1 MTKVEAIKQLMKDN
15 EGLASWSLIYKD
27 IEKYYPKAKISKE
40 WKAGIRGVLYRD
52 LGKSFKKIDDA
63 LYALIGFDEEEYLKD
78 KDDNIIQKTEKI
90 SEIKVRIGQQFFKK
104 SLLKELKEC
113 PFTNIE
119 FEYLLIASHIKP
131 WSKSNDI
138 EKLDTYNGFIFTPT
152 YDKLFDNGFITFKNN
167 KTLIISNRLDNKTK
181 SKLHIKNNMYIP
193 SLPIKGREI
202 YLEYHR
208 DVIFKSE

>member
-52 LGKSFKKIDDA
+52 LGKNFKKIDDA
-63 LYALIGFDEEEYLKD
+63 LYALIDFNEEEYLKD
-78 KDDNIIQKTEKI
+78 KDNNIIQKTEKI
-90 SEIKVRIGQQFFKK
+90 SEIKVRIGQRFFKK
-104 SLLKELKEC
+104 LLLKELKKC

-167 KTLIISNRLDNKTK
+167 KTLVISNLLDNKTK

-193 SLPIKGREI
+193 SLPIKGRET